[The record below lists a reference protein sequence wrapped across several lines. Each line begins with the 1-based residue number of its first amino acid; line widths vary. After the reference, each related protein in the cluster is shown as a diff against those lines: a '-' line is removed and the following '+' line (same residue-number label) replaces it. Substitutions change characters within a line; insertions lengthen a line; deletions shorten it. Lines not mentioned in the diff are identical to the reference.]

1 MNSKQIEIASM
12 RILPAMKLVL
22 IGIIQWPELS
32 QSKLADKLNM
42 DKSQLSQT
50 TSKLVNL
57 GLLAKHP
64 VEESSRIKFEILA

>member
-1 MNSKQIEIASM
+1 MNSKQLEIASM

-22 IGIIQWPELS
+22 IGIVQWPELS

-50 TSKLVNL
+50 TSKLVDL

-64 VEESSRIKFEILA
+64 VEESSRIKFEILT